1 MGRIIAMMGISLD
14 GFIEG
19 PNREI
24 DWHRVDEPLH
34 QHMNDVLR
42 ETGAF
47 VSGRITYELM
57 ASYWPTADADPTE
70 PASIRE
76 FAAIWRDAPKY
87 VYSTTLQSADWN
99 TTVFSEVRAADVV
112 ALANSVEGDVVVGG
126 AVLIDEF
133 RRLDLIDMYRVYVHP
148 VLIGRGRPYFRDS
161 DTFTDLE
168 LVETQVFANGVVL
181 LLYRRIASTS

>member
-34 QHMNDVLR
+34 QHMNDVLSDA
-42 ETGAF
+42 GALA
-47 VSGRITYELM
+47 SGRVTYELM
-57 ASYWPTADADPTE
+57 ASYWPNADADPTE

-76 FAAIWRDAPKY
+76 FAAIWRAKPKY
-87 VYSTTLQSADWN
+87 VYSTTFKGDDW
-99 TTVFSEVRAADVV
+99 TTAVFPEVRADDVV
-112 ALANSVEGDVVVGG
+112 ALANSVDGDLVVGG

-133 RRLDLIDMYRVYVHP
+133 RRQDLIDMYRVYVHP

-168 LVETQVFANGVVL
+168 LVESQVFDNGVVL
-181 LLYRRIASTS
+181 LLYRRIPATS